1 MPSLQWIGKEKVI
14 NHHQEVPF
22 RVLEHQYGFTAEE
35 GRTKAESGSGNK
47 IIHGDNLEAL
57 KALLPEYEGRIKCIY
72 IDPPYNTGEE
82 KWVYNDN
89 VNDPRL
95 LKWLGEVV
103 GKPGEDFTR
112 HDKWLCMMYPR
123 LVLLRQL
130 LTDDGAIFIS
140 IDDNEQE
147 RLKCLCNEVFGA
159 TCFVGDVIWEKN
171 YSPRNDS
178 KGIPTAT
185 DHILVYGKQPGWKPK
200 RMERTAEM
208 DEKYKN
214 PDNDV
219 ALWRSDNPCAPNAK
233 THQGMVYAI
242 QHPFTGKMLYPYNG
256 ACWRYQ
262 QSDMLDIM
270 KGWCKYELRD
280 LDDAEQRA
288 AVCGI
293 APEEVKE
300 GVKGIV
306 LSEDLET
313 SRHKAQA
320 VYDRGQWPR
329 FYFTNGGQGGIARKT
344 YLDNV
349 QGKLVTTLWPHEEV
363 GHTDGAKKELK
374 AIFGGNIPFDTPKP
388 VSLIERILQ
397 IATDDDSIILDSFA
411 GSGTTAHAVLKMNR
425 ENPNSFRKFILVE
438 LMDYADTITSE
449 RVKRVVNGYPYKGKK
464 ETELYSKKLTIGQ
477 LRQADKL
484 LKEAQAVADAN
495 QGKYTSVSNPTIKD
509 NCLKVIGK
517 NVYDEF
523 MTGTSGTFDYYEL
536 GATLLNA
543 DGNLNQDIA
552 EEKIRQYIYYT
563 ETRQPLLRKRS
574 EAHKYLLDTYGHTG
588 YYFYYIPYQE
598 TTLNRDTLRILTE
611 QAERYIVYADQCLL
625 PESLLASQN
634 IIFKKIPRDIK
645 QF

>member
-1 MPSLQWIGKEKVI
+1 
-14 NHHQEVPF
+14 
-22 RVLEHQYGFTAEE
+22 
-35 GRTKAESGSGNK
+35 
-47 IIHGDNLEAL
+47 
-57 KALLPEYEGRIKCIY
+57 
-72 IDPPYNTGEE
+72 
-82 KWVYNDN
+82 
-89 VNDPRL
+89 
-95 LKWLGEVV
+95 
-103 GKPGEDFTR
+103 
-112 HDKWLCMMYPR
+112 
-123 LVLLRQL
+123 
-130 LTDDGAIFIS
+130 
-140 IDDNEQE
+140 
-147 RLKCLCNEVFGA
+147 
-159 TCFVGDVIWEKN
+159 
-171 YSPRNDS
+171 
-178 KGIPTAT
+178 
-185 DHILVYGKQPGWKPK
+185 
-200 RMERTAEM
+200 
-208 DEKYKN
+208 
-214 PDNDV
+214 
-219 ALWRSDNPCAPNAK
+219 
-233 THQGMVYAI
+233 MVYAI
-242 QHPFTGKMLYPYNG
+242 QHPFTGKMLYPYNN
-256 ACWRYQ
+256 AHWRYQ

-313 SRHKAQA
+313 SRRKAQA

-425 ENPNSFRKFILVE
+425 DNPNSFRKFILVE
-438 LMDYADTITSE
+438 LMDYADTITAE
-449 RVKRVVNGYPYKGKK
+449 RVKRVINGYPYKGRK

-495 QGKYTSVSNPTIKD
+495 QGKYTSVSNPTIRD
-509 NCLKVIGK
+509 NYLKVIGK

-523 MTGTSGTFDYYEL
+523 VPGTGGAFDYYEL
-536 GATLLNA
+536 GAALL
-543 DGNLNQDIA
+543 DSGGNLNQDVD
-552 EEKIRQYIYYT
+552 EEKIRRYVYYT
-563 ETRQPLLRKRS
+563 ETRQPLLRKRTGK
-574 EAHKYLLDTYGHTG
+574 HKFLLDTYEHTG
-588 YYFYYIPYQE
+588 YYFYYVPYQE
-598 TTLNRDTLRILTE
+598 TILSKDTLAVITE
-611 QAERYIVYADQCLL
+611 KAEQYIVYADQCLL
-625 PESLLASQN
+625 PDSYLASLN
-634 IIFKKIPRDIK
+634 IVFKKIPRDIK
-645 QF
+645 SS